1 MEPLRGSF
9 IMKIR
14 SGLADAIK
22 AIRHLR
28 CLSQEDFSG
37 VSSRTYLSSLERRL
51 KSPTVDKVCEIA
63 EVLVIS
69 PAALLLVAQSLE
81 EGTGTTSID
90 DACAEAKELLASLD
104 AAKRKDRNSIDY
116 RDSNT
121 YG

>member
-14 SGLADAIK
+14 SGLADTIK

-37 VSSRTYLSSLERRL
+37 VSSRTYLSSLERRV
-51 KSPTVDKVCEIA
+51 KSPTIDKVCEIA

-90 DACAEAKELLASLD
+90 DACAEAKELLASLEE
-104 AAKRKDRNSIDY
+104 AKRKVRKSID
-116 RDSNT
+116 
-121 YG
+121 

>member
-63 EVLVIS
+63 EFLVIS